1 MILNNYIP
9 AFFIG
14 SSFSVL
20 LINKIAFG
28 VFLLIGILLLLINKN
43 FEKFYFNFDD
53 KKINTAFLIMFAF
66 FILSIFNSIYW
77 ERSLAVTF
85 YLFVFIMVGL
95 NLFMILIKNPELREK
110 IIKIFLIS
118 SLVNICF
125 IFFYSILFIDPLDTV
140 KKFKGFLNIICITVF
155 LLSFFKNEKKYFL
168 PIILIPSSLHIN
180 YSYSPCL
187 GIILGTLACII
198 YFLKKKFLIKKK
210 YLMILTIISVIPIFL
225 FVKALPNQFDQDSI
239 KNQSFEI
246 PTKIIDE
253 HRQFIWG
260 FSVKKIIEKPLFG
273 YGQDSSNFIEGSQKI
288 IGHKLTGNMPFIPS
302 HPHNFLLELILEV
315 GIFGAVSFIIFI
327 FLLNMKIFNEC
338 NTREK
343 YYLIFFNGYFWSS
356 SLVNFSFWLSWWQ
369 GGYFLLLMLMASK
382 VFEKTKLN

>member
-1 MILNNYIP
+1 
-9 AFFIG
+9 
-14 SSFSVL
+14 
-20 LINKIAFG
+20 
-28 VFLLIGILLLLINKN
+28 
-43 FEKFYFNFDD
+43 
-53 KKINTAFLIMFAF
+53 MFAF

-155 LLSFFKNEKKYFL
+155 LLSFFNNEKKYFL

-198 YFLKKKFLIKKK
+198 YFLKKKSLSKKN
-210 YLMILTIISVIPIFL
+210 I
-225 FVKALPNQFDQDSI
+225 
-239 KNQSFEI
+239 
-246 PTKIIDE
+246 
-253 HRQFIWG
+253 
-260 FSVKKIIEKPLFG
+260 
-273 YGQDSSNFIEGSQKI
+273 
-288 IGHKLTGNMPFIPS
+288 
-302 HPHNFLLELILEV
+302 
-315 GIFGAVSFIIFI
+315 
-327 FLLNMKIFNEC
+327 
-338 NTREK
+338 
-343 YYLIFFNGYFWSS
+343 
-356 SLVNFSFWLSWWQ
+356 
-369 GGYFLLLMLMASK
+369 
-382 VFEKTKLN
+382 

>member
-1 MILNNYIP
+1 M
-9 AFFIG
+9 
-14 SSFSVL
+14 
-20 LINKIAFG
+20 
-28 VFLLIGILLLLINKN
+28 LIGILLLLINKN

-155 LLSFFKNEKKYFL
+155 LLSFFNNEKKYFL

-198 YFLKKKFLIKKK
+198 YFLKKNP
-210 YLMILTIISVIPIFL
+210 Y
-225 FVKALPNQFDQDSI
+225 
-239 KNQSFEI
+239 
-246 PTKIIDE
+246 
-253 HRQFIWG
+253 
-260 FSVKKIIEKPLFG
+260 
-273 YGQDSSNFIEGSQKI
+273 
-288 IGHKLTGNMPFIPS
+288 
-302 HPHNFLLELILEV
+302 
-315 GIFGAVSFIIFI
+315 
-327 FLLNMKIFNEC
+327 
-338 NTREK
+338 
-343 YYLIFFNGYFWSS
+343 
-356 SLVNFSFWLSWWQ
+356 
-369 GGYFLLLMLMASK
+369 
-382 VFEKTKLN
+382 

>member
-155 LLSFFKNEKKYFL
+155 LLSFFNNEKKYFL

-198 YFLKKKFLIKKK
+198 YFLKKKILIKKN
-210 YLMILTIISVIPIFL
+210 I
-225 FVKALPNQFDQDSI
+225 
-239 KNQSFEI
+239 
-246 PTKIIDE
+246 
-253 HRQFIWG
+253 
-260 FSVKKIIEKPLFG
+260 
-273 YGQDSSNFIEGSQKI
+273 
-288 IGHKLTGNMPFIPS
+288 
-302 HPHNFLLELILEV
+302 
-315 GIFGAVSFIIFI
+315 
-327 FLLNMKIFNEC
+327 
-338 NTREK
+338 
-343 YYLIFFNGYFWSS
+343 
-356 SLVNFSFWLSWWQ
+356 
-369 GGYFLLLMLMASK
+369 
-382 VFEKTKLN
+382 

>member
-198 YFLKKKFLIKKK
+198 YFLKKKILIKKN
-210 YLMILTIISVIPIFL
+210 I
-225 FVKALPNQFDQDSI
+225 
-239 KNQSFEI
+239 
-246 PTKIIDE
+246 
-253 HRQFIWG
+253 
-260 FSVKKIIEKPLFG
+260 
-273 YGQDSSNFIEGSQKI
+273 
-288 IGHKLTGNMPFIPS
+288 
-302 HPHNFLLELILEV
+302 
-315 GIFGAVSFIIFI
+315 
-327 FLLNMKIFNEC
+327 
-338 NTREK
+338 
-343 YYLIFFNGYFWSS
+343 
-356 SLVNFSFWLSWWQ
+356 
-369 GGYFLLLMLMASK
+369 
-382 VFEKTKLN
+382 